1 MEMKDS
7 ADITISNLVHQYN
20 GKTVLDINFLS
31 FTRGSIY
38 AVLGQNGSG
47 KTTLLAI
54 LGLLLK
60 PTAGKVFFEGKD
72 IYLHS
77 SSIAAFRS
85 TIATVIQNPLLF
97 DTTVE
102 NNIAYGLK
110 IRGIPRAAR
119 KRKVQD
125 CLQLVGLEGFEKRK
139 AKELSGGEAQRIAI
153 ARALAIKPQVLFLDE
168 FAANVDEQTIALLE
182 EVIKRVNRTDRS
194 TIFLVTHDTRQAYR
208 LADEVINLFQGRVV
222 RSSLENLF
230 KGTIENADNLP
241 PVFDTGRMKMEVVS
255 EKRGSAYAA
264 IDPKDIIVSD
274 SPLRSSARNSFY
286 GTVSTIFDNGT
297 SVRLGITAG
306 EEMTVK
312 MTKKSLSEMNLTVGS
327 KVYLTFKST
336 AVEVF

>member
-1 MEMKDS
+1 MQKKDS

-20 GKTVLDINFLS
+20 GKTVLDIDYLS

-38 AVLGQNGSG
+38 AVLGHNGSG
-47 KTTLLAI
+47 KTTLLTI

-60 PTAGKVFFEGKD
+60 PSAGKVFFEGKD

-77 SSIAAFRS
+77 ASITAMRS
-85 TIATVIQNPLLF
+85 KMSTVIQNPLLF

-110 IRGIPRAAR
+110 IRGIPKADR
-119 KRKVQD
+119 KRTVHD

-168 FAANVDEQTIALLE
+168 FTANVDEKTIALLE
-182 EVIKRVNRTDRS
+182 DVITRVNRTDRS
-194 TIFLVTHDTRQAYR
+194 TIFLVTHDTHQAYR

-222 RSSLENLF
+222 RPSLENLF
-230 KGTIENADNLP
+230 RGTIEKINNLS
-241 PVFDTGRMKMEVVS
+241 VFDTGRMRMEVVS
-255 EKRGSAYAA
+255 EKRGSAYAV
-264 IDPKDIIVSD
+264 IDPRDIIVSD

-286 GTVSTIFDNGT
+286 GIVSTIFDNET

-306 EEMTVK
+306 EDLTVRI
-312 MTKKSLSEMNLTVGS
+312 TKDSLSEMNLTVGC

>member
-1 MEMKDS
+1 MQKIDS

-20 GKTVLDINFLS
+20 GKTVLDIDYLS

-38 AVLGQNGSG
+38 AVLGHNGSG
-47 KTTLLAI
+47 KTTLLTI

-60 PTAGKVFFEGKD
+60 PSAGKVFFEGKD

-77 SSIAAFRS
+77 ASITAMRS
-85 TIATVIQNPLLF
+85 KISTVIQNPLLF

-110 IRGIPRAAR
+110 IRGIPKADR
-119 KRKVQD
+119 KRTVHD

-168 FAANVDEQTIALLE
+168 FTANVDEKTIALLE
-182 EVIKRVNRTDRS
+182 DVITRVNRTDRS
-194 TIFLVTHDTRQAYR
+194 TIFLVTHDTHQAYR

-222 RSSLENLF
+222 RPSLENLF
-230 KGTIENADNLP
+230 RGTIEKINNLS
-241 PVFDTGRMKMEVVS
+241 VFDTGRMRMEVVS
-255 EKRGSAYAA
+255 EKRGSAYAV
-264 IDPKDIIVSD
+264 IDPRDIIVSD

-286 GTVSTIFDNGT
+286 GIVSTIFDNGT
-297 SVRLGITAG
+297 SVHLGITAG
-306 EEMTVK
+306 EDLTVK
-312 MTKKSLSEMNLTVGS
+312 ITKDSLSEMNLTVGS

>member
-1 MEMKDS
+1 MQKIDS

-20 GKTVLDINFLS
+20 GKTVLDIDYLS

-38 AVLGQNGSG
+38 AVLGHNGSG
-47 KTTLLAI
+47 KTTLLTI

-60 PTAGKVFFEGKD
+60 PSAGKVFFEGKD

-77 SSIAAFRS
+77 ASITAMRS
-85 TIATVIQNPLLF
+85 KMSTVIQNPLLF

-110 IRGIPRAAR
+110 IRGIPKADR
-119 KRKVQD
+119 KRTVHD

-168 FAANVDEQTIALLE
+168 FTANVDEKTIALLE
-182 EVIKRVNRTDRS
+182 DVITRVNRTDRS
-194 TIFLVTHDTRQAYR
+194 TIFLVTHDTHQAYR

-222 RSSLENLF
+222 RPSLENLF
-230 KGTIENADNLP
+230 RGTIEKINNL
-241 PVFDTGRMKMEVVS
+241 PVFDTGRMRMEVVS
-255 EKRGSAYAA
+255 EKRGSAYAV
-264 IDPKDIIVSD
+264 IDPRDIIVSD

-286 GTVSTIFDNGT
+286 GIVNTIFDNGM
-297 SVRLGITAG
+297 SVRLGIAAG
-306 EEMTVK
+306 EDLTVK
-312 MTKKSLSEMNLTVGS
+312 MTKDSLSEMNLTVGS

>member
-1 MEMKDS
+1 MQKKDS
-7 ADITISNLVHQYN
+7 ADITISNLIHQYN
-20 GKTVLDINFLS
+20 GKTVLDIDYLS

-38 AVLGQNGSG
+38 AVLGHNGSG
-47 KTTLLAI
+47 KTTLLTI

-72 IYLHS
+72 IYLHAA
-77 SSIAAFRS
+77 SITAVRS
-85 TIATVIQNPLLF
+85 TMATVIQNPILF

-110 IRGIPRAAR
+110 IRGMPKPDR
-119 KRKVQD
+119 KRTVQD

-168 FAANVDEQTIALLE
+168 FTANVDEKTIALLE
-182 EVIKRVNRTDRS
+182 DVIKLVNRTDRS
-194 TIFLVTHDTRQAYR
+194 TIFLVTHDTHQAYR

-222 RSSLENLF
+222 RPSLENLF
-230 KGTIENADNLP
+230 RGTIEKANNLS
-241 PVFDTGRMKMEVVS
+241 VFDTGRMRMEVVS

-264 IDPKDIIVSD
+264 IDPRDIIVSD
-274 SPLRSSARNSFY
+274 TPLSSSARNSLH

-297 SVRLGITAG
+297 CVRLGVTAG
-306 EEMTVK
+306 EELTVK
-312 MTKKSLSEMNLTVGS
+312 MTKDSLSEMNLAVGS

>member
-1 MEMKDS
+1 MQKKETP
-7 ADITISNLVHQYN
+7 DIAISNLVHQYN
-20 GKTVLDINFLS
+20 GKTVLDIDHLS

-38 AVLGQNGSG
+38 AVSGQNGSG
-47 KTTLLAI
+47 KTTLLTI
-54 LGLLLK
+54 LGLLLQ

-72 IYLHS
+72 IYLQPR
-77 SSIAAFRS
+77 SITAIRS
-85 TIATVIQNPLLF
+85 TLSTVLQNPLLF

-110 IRGIPRAAR
+110 IRGIP
-119 KRKVQD
+119 KVDRITTVQE

-168 FAANVDEQTIALLE
+168 FTANVDETTIALLE
-182 EVIKRVNRTDRS
+182 DVIKRVNRTDRS

-222 RSSLENLF
+222 RPSLENLF
-230 KGTIENADNLP
+230 RGTIEKANDLA
-241 PVFDTGRMKMEVVS
+241 VFDTGRMRIEVIS
-255 EKRGSAYAA
+255 ERRGSAYAA

-286 GTVSTIFDNGT
+286 GIVTTIIDTGPG
-297 SVRLGITAG
+297 VRLGIAAG
-306 EEMTVK
+306 EELTVK
-312 MTKKSLSEMNLTVGS
+312 ITRDSLSEMNLTVGS
-327 KVYLTFKST
+327 TVYLTFKST

>member
-1 MEMKDS
+1 MQKKDS

-20 GKTVLDINFLS
+20 GKTVLDIDYLS

-38 AVLGQNGSG
+38 AVLGHNGSG
-47 KTTLLAI
+47 KTTLLTI

-60 PTAGKVFFEGKD
+60 PSAGKVFFEGKD

-77 SSIAAFRS
+77 ASITAMRS
-85 TIATVIQNPLLF
+85 KMSTVIQNPLLF

-110 IRGIPRAAR
+110 IRGIPKADR
-119 KRKVQD
+119 KRTVQD

-168 FAANVDEQTIALLE
+168 FTANVDEKTIALLE
-182 EVIKRVNRTDRS
+182 DVITRVNRTDRS
-194 TIFLVTHDTRQAYR
+194 TIFLVTHDTHQAYR

-222 RSSLENLF
+222 RPSLENLF
-230 KGTIENADNLP
+230 RGTIEKINNLS
-241 PVFDTGRMKMEVVS
+241 VFDTGRMRMEVVS
-255 EKRGSAYAA
+255 EKRGSAYAV
-264 IDPKDIIVSD
+264 IDPRDIIVSD

-286 GTVSTIFDNGT
+286 GIVSTIFDNGT

-306 EEMTVK
+306 EDLTVRI
-312 MTKKSLSEMNLTVGS
+312 TKDSLSEMNLTVGS

>member
-1 MEMKDS
+1 MQKKEIQN
-7 ADITISNLVHQYN
+7 ITISNLLHQYN
-20 GKTVLDINFLS
+20 GKTVLDIDHLS

-47 KTTLLAI
+47 KTTLLTI

-60 PTAGKVFFEGKD
+60 PTTGKVFFEGED
-72 IYLHS
+72 VYLHPT
-77 SSIAAFRS
+77 SITAIRS
-85 TIATVIQNPLLF
+85 TLSTVIQNPLLF

-110 IRGIPRAAR
+110 IRGISKAERSTT
-119 KRKVQD
+119 VQD
-125 CLQLVGLEGFEKRK
+125 CRQLVGLEGFEKRK

-168 FAANVDEQTIALLE
+168 FTANVDEKTITLLE
-182 EVIKRVNRTDRS
+182 DVIKRVNRNNRS
-194 TIFLVTHDTRQAYR
+194 TIFLVTHDTHQAYR

-222 RSSLENLF
+222 GPSLENLF
-230 KGTIENADNLP
+230 KGTIEKVNDLS
-241 PVFDTGRMKMEVVS
+241 VFDTGRMRMEVVS
-255 EKRGSAYAA
+255 ERRGSAYAA

-274 SPLRSSARNSFY
+274 NPLRSSARNSFY
-286 GTVSTIFDNGT
+286 GILTTIVDNGPG
-297 SVRLGITAG
+297 VHLGISAG
-306 EEMTVK
+306 EELTVK
-312 MTKKSLSEMNLTVGS
+312 ITKDSLSEMHLTVGS

>member
-1 MEMKDS
+1 MQKKDR

-20 GKTVLDINFLS
+20 GKTVLDIDYLS

-38 AVLGQNGSG
+38 AVLGHNGSG
-47 KTTLLAI
+47 KTTLLTI

-77 SSIAAFRS
+77 ASITAIRS
-85 TIATVIQNPLLF
+85 TMSTVIQNPLLF

-110 IRGIPRAAR
+110 IRGIPKAHR
-119 KRKVQD
+119 KRTVQD

-168 FAANVDEQTIALLE
+168 FTANVDEKTIALLE
-182 EVIKRVNRTDRS
+182 DVIKQVNRTDRS
-194 TIFLVTHDTRQAYR
+194 TIFLVTHDTHQAYR

-222 RSSLENLF
+222 RPSLENLF
-230 KGTIENADNLP
+230 RGTIEKANNLS
-241 PVFDTGRMKMEVVS
+241 VFDTGRMRMEVVS

-264 IDPKDIIVSD
+264 IDPRDIIVSD

-297 SVRLGITAG
+297 CVRLVITAG
-306 EEMTVK
+306 EELTVK
-312 MTKKSLSEMNLTVGS
+312 MTKDSLSEMNLAVGS
-327 KVYLTFKST
+327 KVCLTFKST

>member
-1 MEMKDS
+1 MQKIDS
-7 ADITISNLVHQYN
+7 ADITLSNLVHQYN
-20 GKTVLDINFLS
+20 GKTVLDIDYLS

-38 AVLGQNGSG
+38 AVLGHNGSG
-47 KTTLLAI
+47 KTTLLTI

-60 PTAGKVFFEGKD
+60 PSAGKVFFEGKD

-77 SSIAAFRS
+77 ASITAMRS
-85 TIATVIQNPLLF
+85 KMSTVIQNPLLF

-110 IRGIPRAAR
+110 IRGIPKADR
-119 KRKVQD
+119 KRTVHD

-168 FAANVDEQTIALLE
+168 FTANVDEKTIALLE
-182 EVIKRVNRTDRS
+182 DVITRVNRTDRS
-194 TIFLVTHDTRQAYR
+194 TIFLVTHDTHQAYR

-222 RSSLENLF
+222 RPSLENLF
-230 KGTIENADNLP
+230 RGTIEKINNLS
-241 PVFDTGRMKMEVVS
+241 VFDTGRMRMEVVS
-255 EKRGSAYAA
+255 EKRGSAYAV
-264 IDPKDIIVSD
+264 IDPRDIIVSD

-286 GTVSTIFDNGT
+286 GIVSTIFDNGT

-306 EEMTVK
+306 EDLTVRI
-312 MTKKSLSEMNLTVGS
+312 TKDSLSEMNLTVGS